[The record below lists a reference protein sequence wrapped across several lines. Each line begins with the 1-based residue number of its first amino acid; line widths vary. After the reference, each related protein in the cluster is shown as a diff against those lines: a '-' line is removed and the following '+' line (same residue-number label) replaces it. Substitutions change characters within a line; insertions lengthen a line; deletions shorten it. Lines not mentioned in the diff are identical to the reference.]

1 MEEQLSNSFNQIRD
15 RIDLAVEKAI
25 QYSAEKIKSD
35 LAEIFETEGRS
46 HDTQWPELKEAYLKW
61 KIRKGFSEQKLQ
73 KTTNLR
79 QSFAYKILDKYKA
92 KVGTPAPYA
101 IFHEYGTRKMPAR
114 PFMQPV
120 LNRFVEKDLK
130 RIFQKAFTEAIER

>member
-1 MEEQLSNSFNQIRD
+1 MEEQLSNIINQIRD
-15 RIDLAVEKAI
+15 RIDLAVEKAVE
-25 QYSAEKIKSD
+25 YSAKKIRDD
-35 LAEIFETEGRS
+35 LGEIFETEGRS
-46 HDTQWPELKEAYLKW
+46 HDTQWSELKEAYLKW

-79 QSFAYKILDKYKA
+79 QSFAYKILNKYEA

-120 LNRFVEKDLK
+120 LNRFVERDLK
-130 RIFQKAFTEAIER
+130 KIFQRAFKEAIER